1 MDFLTSPLHVSDS
14 NDLETIESLLH
25 DESFDL
31 DGVCFDEEVGEVTIP
46 VRIQF
51 HSRPERLIHKG
62 LFFNTY
68 EKEWEHSLVTIRG
81 VRSFKVLKDQGI
93 NSYTFNSWSH
103 SGEILEV
110 ECNEAMVLILTVD
123 KCDVEVSDIGFSGKA
138 RIKRGLGGLLESSTS
153 KVYE

>member
-1 MDFLTSPLHVSDS
+1 MDFLTSPLHVTDS

-51 HSRPERLIHKG
+51 HSGPERLIHKG

-68 EKEWEHSLVTIRG
+68 EKEWEHSLVTIPRCPVFQG
-81 VRSFKVLKDQGI
+81 FERSR
-93 NSYTFNSWSH
+93 
-103 SGEILEV
+103 
-110 ECNEAMVLILTVD
+110 D
-123 KCDVEVSDIGFSGKA
+123 KQLHIQLMEP
-138 RIKRGLGGLLESSTS
+138 LW
-153 KVYE
+153 